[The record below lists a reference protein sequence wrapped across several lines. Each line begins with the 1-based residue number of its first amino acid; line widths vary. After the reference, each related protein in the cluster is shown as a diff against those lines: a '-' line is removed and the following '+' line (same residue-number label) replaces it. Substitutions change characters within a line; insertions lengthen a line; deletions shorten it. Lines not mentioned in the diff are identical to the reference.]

1 MPVHTVTMPNGGTGY
16 QWGGHGAKY
25 RSKAGAER
33 QAAAAFAH
41 GYKGDTD
48 PAKDAPDPVRGAGIM
63 FVTPDN
69 RALFLRRTKVNE
81 DKVGEWDFPGGGTDG
96 AETPEETAKRETLE
110 EIGALPYG
118 ERTLVA
124 SHKRKDGFVFDT
136 FRQPI
141 AFSFTPKLSPE
152 HDLFIWAPI
161 GRPPEPLIKGLRKE
175 WDRLVAGLPVLRERK
190 GETEP
195 EPRQAQDAEF
205 EEAKHPRD
213 ESGKFGSGGGGKGD
227 YVTDLFGALAASSK
241 SSKLP
246 KASKINSPEA
256 AAELDGFAQK
266 KDDEAKELYGK
277 KYKSNA
283 KKVELKGDGPSKQES
298 MSIGA
303 INESKKQKKVQSLQR
318 QADSAKALSDR
329 IKAGDNIQTD
339 VNRVLIAVQNDIER
353 DGGIPSVY
361 GNERDMTQAY
371 LSIMLLK
378 DDYGTFGDGTL
389 ADKLLKMIEGDKDKS
404 PSEPETAA
412 DAMAF
417 DRASVRSTD
426 QDGRLH
432 VELTPISKA
441 CVNEYMG
448 SEIPGC
454 EELGL
459 DPKRIYKLL
468 RDPKELARAAPTFNN
483 IPLLNDHVP
492 VTVDSPQHDLVCGA
506 TGSNT
511 EFDEPYLKTSLVVWT
526 ADAIAG
532 IDSGEQQEISC
543 AYHYVPDMT
552 PGTYKGERYDGVMRE
567 IRGNHVALVSKGR
580 AGPDVMVADGAREL
594 RQWRLVELA
603 ILSLR

>member
-41 GYKGDTD
+41 GYKGDID
-48 PAKDAPDPVRGAGIM
+48 PARDAPAPVRGAGIM

-124 SHKRKDGFVFDT
+124 SYKRKDGFVFDT

-175 WDRLVAGLPVLRERK
+175 WDRLVAGLPVLRERN
-190 GETEP
+190 GATEP
-195 EPRQAQDAEF
+195 EPRQAQ
-205 EEAKHPRD
+205 
-213 ESGKFGSGGGGKGD
+213 
-227 YVTDLFGALAASSK
+227 
-241 SSKLP
+241 
-246 KASKINSPEA
+246 
-256 AAELDGFAQK
+256 
-266 KDDEAKELYGK
+266 
-277 KYKSNA
+277 
-283 KKVELKGDGPSKQES
+283 
-298 MSIGA
+298 
-303 INESKKQKKVQSLQR
+303 
-318 QADSAKALSDR
+318 
-329 IKAGDNIQTD
+329 
-339 VNRVLIAVQNDIER
+339 
-353 DGGIPSVY
+353 
-361 GNERDMTQAY
+361 
-371 LSIMLLK
+371 
-378 DDYGTFGDGTL
+378 
-389 ADKLLKMIEGDKDKS
+389 
-404 PSEPETAA
+404 

-441 CVNEYMG
+441 CVNEYIG

-468 RDPKELARAAPTFNN
+468 RDPEELARAAPTFNN

-552 PGTYKGERYDGVMRE
+552 PGTYKGERY
-567 IRGNHVALVSKGR
+567 
-580 AGPDVMVADGAREL
+580 
-594 RQWRLVELA
+594 
-603 ILSLR
+603 